1 MKQLSLSIHGMS
13 CDHCV
18 ARVRQALERLG
29 GVQVENVDLGS
40 ATLTYDPALVSPE
53 RIRHAVH
60 DAGYEA
66 RSPEAVS

>member
-1 MKQLSLSIHGMS
+1 MERLKLSIHGMS

-18 ARVRQALERLG
+18 ARVKQTLERLG
-29 GVQVENVDLGS
+29 GVQVENVEVGS
-40 ATLTYDPALVSPE
+40 ATLSYDPALVSPD

-66 RSPEAVS
+66 RSPEAAS